1 MYTTILQKA
10 VQAAQFINNEIA
22 NIAAQHPTRFKGVAI
37 LPTLNADIMLTEF
50 DRAVNQLNAVG
61 GCFVVSPTAKPP
73 DHSDYLQLYAKA
85 VQLNVPLWMHPSRP
99 ATYADYTSDVPQISK
114 YYLFMLLGWIL
125 DSSVAMARIVF
136 KGVFDTYPDLKI
148 IAHHKGAITA
158 LFQNRLT
165 YGYLIEQN
173 ITQNMPTVSQPYVEH
188 FKKFYVD
195 TAFSGNES
203 FETEI
208 VKIAYDFFGADH
220 VVFGTDAPLSTN
232 SGREGTLNARHS
244 VEELRVPN
252 KDIKNIFSNNIL
264 KIIPH

>member
-1 MYTTILQKA
+1 MQKL
-10 VQAAQFINNEIA
+10 
-22 NIAAQHPTRFKGVAI
+22 K
-37 LPTLNADIMLTEF
+37 
-50 DRAVNQLNAVG
+50 
-61 GCFVVSPTAKPP
+61 
-73 DHSDYLQLYAKA
+73 
-85 VQLNVPLWMHPSRP
+85 LNVPLWIHPARP
-99 ATYADYTSDVPQISK
+99 ATYPDYPSDGPISK

-136 KGVFDTYPDLKI
+136 KGVFDTHPDLKI
-148 IAHHKGAITA
+148 IIHHKGAITA

-173 ITQNMPTVSQPYVEH
+173 ITQNMPPVSQPYVEH

-220 VVFGTDAPLSTN
+220 VLFGTDAPLSTN
-232 SGREGTLNARHS
+232 SGRDGTLNARYS
-244 VEELRVPN
+244 VENLQLPN
-252 KDIKNIFSNNIL
+252 KDINNIFSNNIL
-264 KIIPH
+264 NIIPH